1 MPMNTPTA
9 ARTVWPVR
17 MADTVAAG
25 TVRTARVAAFSANRT
40 AVGRRWARWSKTV
53 DMRLLNEGGR
63 RGRAAKLTGR
73 TAVVGSHR
81 LTTGTGKATPY
92 TAGRRSA
99 ARTNLTGRDGL
110 AAQGVA
116 VLAG

>member
-73 TAVVGSHR
+73 GPSPCPELVDDPPDGGGWLAQAHDRDREGHAVHLR
-81 LTTGTGKATPY
+81 A
-92 TAGRRSA
+92 AEARR
-99 ARTNLTGRDGL
+99 ART
-110 AAQGVA
+110 
-116 VLAG
+116 